1 MAEVSGLRG
10 TLVGG
15 LRPWPAGQ
23 PTLFMREKDV
33 CAPIEQSALL
43 APNCRA
49 GSHVS
54 VPFIVASGFYVV
66 IL

>member
-10 TLVGG
+10 TFVGS

-23 PTLFMREKDV
+23 PTLFMRENDV
-33 CAPIEQSALL
+33 CAPTEQSALP

-54 VPFIVASGFYVV
+54 VPFIVASGFCVV